1 MLVEGVYIMKNLKKV
16 RIERKMSQQEIAKKL
31 NISQAT
37 YWGYEVGKYEPNIEL
52 LLKMSEI
59 FKVSV
64 DYLLG
69 NKNDFSLD
77 LSNMSSIKKELLL
90 YYYNQDEFDTYESW
104 RAIKDKEEWERE
116 NPDKA
121 CELRNLQYEERQKEK
136 EHFEYI
142 INKANKQN
150 KKENK

>member
-1 MLVEGVYIMKNLKKV
+1 MKNLKEIRTK
-16 RIERKMSQQEIAKKL
+16 RKMTQQDVASKL
-31 NISQAT
+31 NITQST
-37 YWGYEVGKYEPNIEL
+37 YSGYEAGKYEPGMEL
-52 LLKMSEI
+52 LIAMSNL
-59 FKVSV
+59 FQVSI

-69 NKNDFSLD
+69 NENNFSLD

-90 YYYNQDEFDTYESW
+90 FYYNQDEFDTYESW
-104 RAIKDKEEWERE
+104 RAMKDKEEWERE
-116 NPDKA
+116 NPDEA
-121 CELRNLQYEERQKEK
+121 IELKNRIYEERQKEK

>member
-1 MLVEGVYIMKNLKKV
+1 MKNLKEIRTK
-16 RIERKMSQQEIAKKL
+16 RKMTQQDVASKL
-31 NISQAT
+31 NITQST
-37 YWGYEVGKYEPNIEL
+37 YSGYEAGKYEPGTEL
-52 LLKMSEI
+52 LIAMSNL
-59 FKVSV
+59 FQVSI

-69 NKNDFSLD
+69 NENNFSID

-104 RAIKDKEEWERE
+104 RTMKDKEEWERE

-121 CELRNLQYEERQKEK
+121 CELRNLQKEKRQKER

-150 KKENK
+150 KKENKWM